1 MALPAGDSASATEWS
16 VKDAE
21 VLYAVEDWAD
31 GFFFVNDAGHMAV
44 TPFPGRALAIDMP
57 EVLREAERRGASGP
71 LLLRFQDVLR
81 ARVQRLN
88 EAFAQAI
95 GEAGYANS
103 YRCVY
108 PIKVNQLHEVVEEVL
123 DAGKP
128 YHVGLEC
135 GSKAELVAAL
145 PLVGDER
152 LLVCNGVKDGPMLSL
167 VLAAQRLGQHVLP
180 VIERYGEFEQLSA
193 LAEQVEQVP
202 RLAARVK
209 LSTRGSGRWFESGG
223 SRSKFG
229 LGMADLTRLLGEL
242 ERRGWA
248 DKLELLH
255 FHLGSQ
261 IADIQVLKSATKEMA
276 QAYADLHKR
285 GVPVRYL
292 DVGGGLGV
300 NYGAGYGT
308 EQPSTI
314 NYSLQEY
321 ANAIVFTVQEVCE
334 ARAVPVPCLI
344 SESGRA
350 ITAHHSVLVVQ
361 VLGDHMP
368 DTTRVNAIPEHPHP
382 LLKRLLDALD
392 EVRGAAGEVDELLE
406 AYHDAQEAKEEADS
420 MRRLGYLD
428 IEQAALID
436 EWYWSVCR
444 EILDGLRAARL
455 ADVPP
460 EQNELEAQLTDL
472 YLGNFSVFQSML
484 DHWAVGQVFPVMPLA
499 RLNERPDRRAVL
511 VDLTCDSDGKV
522 SRYVTALENP
532 SYLPVHTVSRG
543 ETYHVGAFL
552 MGAYQDILGDA
563 HNLFGRVTEVHVYA
577 DEEEPGNFWI
587 EKIIPGIRVQDMLA
601 QVQYFPND
609 LDRRMSEFVRSRID
623 SNAVRPN
630 VGMRILDEYKERL
643 NDTTYCAPQPRD

>member
-1 MALPAGDSASATEWS
+1 M
-16 VKDAE
+16 
-21 VLYAVEDWAD
+21 
-31 GFFFVNDAGHMAV
+31 
-44 TPFPGRALAIDMP
+44 
-57 EVLREAERRGASGP
+57 
-71 LLLRFQDVLR
+71 
-81 ARVQRLN
+81 
-88 EAFAQAI
+88 
-95 GEAGYANS
+95 
-103 YRCVY
+103 
-108 PIKVNQLHEVVEEVL
+108 
-123 DAGKP
+123 
-128 YHVGLEC
+128 
-135 GSKAELVAAL
+135 
-145 PLVGDER
+145 
-152 LLVCNGVKDGPMLSL
+152 
-167 VLAAQRLGQHVLP
+167 
-180 VIERYGEFEQLSA
+180 
-193 LAEQVEQVP
+193 
-202 RLAARVK
+202 
-209 LSTRGSGRWFESGG
+209 
-223 SRSKFG
+223 
-229 LGMADLTRLLGEL
+229 
-242 ERRGWA
+242 
-248 DKLELLH
+248 
-255 FHLGSQ
+255 
-261 IADIQVLKSATKEMA
+261 
-276 QAYADLHKR
+276 
-285 GVPVRYL
+285 
-292 DVGGGLGV
+292 
-300 NYGAGYGT
+300 
-308 EQPSTI
+308 
-314 NYSLQEY
+314 
-321 ANAIVFTVQEVCE
+321 
-334 ARAVPVPCLI
+334 
-344 SESGRA
+344 
-350 ITAHHSVLVVQ
+350 Q

-643 NDTTYCAPQPRD
+643 NDTTYCAPQRRD